1 MKVLVLNSGS
11 SSIKFKLYDITSDD
25 NKLLISGIADAITLP
40 TSKLTYEINYSN
52 LPSKNPALSP
62 NKVRPTIK
70 KQIIMRFEN
79 HESALNKILD
89 TIINESII
97 KSIDEIDAIG
107 HRVVHGGEKFKKP
120 VIITPDVIRTI
131 EQLSFLAPLHNPPNL
146 LGIKAISKKLPNKP
160 QVAVFDTGFHSTMPN
175 YSYLY
180 PLPYSFYTKHQIRRY
195 GFHGTS
201 HEYVC
206 TKASEILSKPLDTLN
221 LISCHLGNGASI
233 TAVENGKSVDT
244 SMGLTPLEGLMM
256 GTRCGDIDPY
266 IPLFLQKLG
275 ETPEETD
282 NILNKKSG
290 LLGVSEISSDMRT
303 LHEESLK
310 GNPKAKLAMKMFS
323 YRIKKYIGA
332 YFAVLNRVDGIIFTG
347 GIGENAY
354 YIREQILE
362 NLSSFNISIDT
373 EKNKTN
379 SLIISKPNTTPVLV
393 IPTNEELFIA
403 KSTIAAIVDNN
414 SNK

>member
-1 MKVLVLNSGS
+1 M
-11 SSIKFKLYDITSDD
+11 
-25 NKLLISGIADAITLP
+25 
-40 TSKLTYEINYSN
+40 
-52 LPSKNPALSP
+52 
-62 NKVRPTIK
+62 
-70 KQIIMRFEN
+70 
-79 HESALNKILD
+79 
-89 TIINESII
+89 
-97 KSIDEIDAIG
+97 
-107 HRVVHGGEKFKKP
+107 
-120 VIITPDVIRTI
+120 
-131 EQLSFLAPLHNPPNL
+131 
-146 LGIKAISKKLPNKP
+146 
-160 QVAVFDTGFHSTMPN
+160 FDTGFHSTMPN